1 MIHFL
6 FLKWMKDSRGKH
18 AKVDGDENEYPCIKV
33 FSTVDAPIED
43 VSEYLSEVSHMEQYN
58 DLVMAHREQDMLES
72 VSTNF
77 IHQGKSIE
85 ISRSCPF
92 FYNLH
97 SSHLFQ
103 FLLPLA
109 KRFCDVL
116 PSPLEERWNT
126 NSSQSGM

>member
-58 DLVMAHREQDMLES
+58 DLVMAHRDLE
-72 VSTNF
+72 
-77 IHQGKSIE
+77 E
-85 ISRSCPF
+85 ISPHSKICWSQCPQILFIKASQLKFHVPVLFFIICILLTFSNSCC
-92 FYNLH
+92 L
-97 SSHLFQ
+97 
-103 FLLPLA
+103 
-109 KRFCDVL
+109 
-116 PSPLEERWNT
+116 
-126 NSSQSGM
+126 